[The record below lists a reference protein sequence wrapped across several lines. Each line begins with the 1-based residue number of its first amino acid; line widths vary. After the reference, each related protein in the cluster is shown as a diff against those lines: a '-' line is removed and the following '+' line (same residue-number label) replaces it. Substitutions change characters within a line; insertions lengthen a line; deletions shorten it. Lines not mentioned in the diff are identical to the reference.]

1 MVWISLL
8 ILLTCSIWAAPLPQ
22 FLTKHS
28 TEAIRFITM
37 DGRYAYVK
45 KRPGVLGMV
54 SSFRSIDF
62 ASEAETS
69 DFKVVSS
76 RFKKRLVIEV
86 IPSVHTEYNFY
97 KKNKILLVDW
107 GGSTTK
113 EIGFGTN
120 AKLHLQDEWLTYF
133 DPIDRVVHIVN
144 VVTQKRY
151 QVTLAKKTNPYFRPD
166 VEMITSENLVYTDIN
181 EAGLSA
187 FISLNLATSASSVI
201 YRSSQSGT
209 RLELCQARDYLAIG
223 EFPYEGVER
232 NSQILH
238 IPLSSTI
245 NLAGYTNIY
254 SSSDQDLGN
263 MICLDRAIYFVKTL
277 SEDKKLGIKSTEAVR
292 LDPATKALEVK
303 STLSNVSQLIEMD
316 GRVLIP
322 FRGDFY
328 VVEGTSN
335 LGTDQLKPT
344 TPSLKEELP
353 LDL

>member
-8 ILLTCSIWAAPLPQ
+8 LFTSQLWAAPLPQ

-62 ASEAETS
+62 ASEAESS

-76 RFKKRLVIEV
+76 RFKKRLIVEV
-86 IPSVHTEYNFY
+86 IPNIHTEYNFY
-97 KKNKILLVDW
+97 KKNKILLLDW

-113 EIGFGTN
+113 EMGFGVN

-133 DPIDRVVHIVN
+133 DPIEKVVHIVN
-144 VVTQKRY
+144 VITQKRY
-151 QVTLAKKTNPYFRPD
+151 QVGLTKKSNPYFRPD
-166 VEMITSENLVYTDIN
+166 VEMITAENVVYTDIN

-187 FISLNLATSASSVI
+187 FISLNLASSNSSVI
-201 YRSSQSGT
+201 YRSTQSGT

-232 NSQILH
+232 SSQIFHL
-238 IPLSSTI
+238 PLSSAI
-245 NLAGYTNIY
+245 NLAGYTSIY

-263 MICLDRAIYFVKTL
+263 MICLDRSIYFVKTL
-277 SEDKKLGIKSTEAVR
+277 SEDKKLGVKSTEAVR

-303 STLSNVSQLIEMD
+303 SSLSTVSQLLEMD

-344 TPSLKEELP
+344 TPNPKEELP
-353 LDL
+353 LEI